1 MPTVKEKSDKNWPG
15 LYDRFDELRKME
27 KVIRRAACCV
37 LKYKKTC
44 SSVLWLHT

>member
-27 KVIRRAACCV
+27 KVIRRSLSKPLLGGAV
-37 LKYKKTC
+37 STE
-44 SSVLWLHT
+44 